1 MEQTVNIIARWYSEA
16 EKTEKVLGIFE
27 STGEILEGIVQDD
40 GLAFS
45 RNKLIEIH
53 PLLKTLLTNKN
64 NQIMETNYSFVHIQ
78 MSAEVQV
85 FQDVTIAL
93 SDKKEVTIKAAVI
106 PRNFGNLV
114 AEGVSFHMEKDE
126 YIFETT
132 FDSIIKACK

>member
-53 PLLKTLLTNKN
+53 PLLKTLLTK
-64 NQIMETNYSFVHIQ
+64 
-78 MSAEVQV
+78 
-85 FQDVTIAL
+85 
-93 SDKKEVTIKAAVI
+93 
-106 PRNFGNLV
+106 
-114 AEGVSFHMEKDE
+114 
-126 YIFETT
+126 
-132 FDSIIKACK
+132 

>member
-1 MEQTVNIIARWYSEA
+1 
-16 EKTEKVLGIFE
+16 
-27 STGEILEGIVQDD
+27 
-40 GLAFS
+40 
-45 RNKLIEIH
+45 
-53 PLLKTLLTNKN
+53 
-64 NQIMETNYSFVHIQ
+64 METNYSFVHIQ